1 MKLNILKRE
10 VVFQTM
16 VSLVGLLYIISD
28 YTGMTQGTE
37 FFIVL
42 FFVGV
47 SNLLGF
53 LIRISVMASKFN
65 RYYFFGV
72 ILFFLLIFLMAAQSA
87 DSRIDYII
95 YFMGTGGVLFNLYYL
110 AYGFYMIT
118 TQDKKKDNFFS

>member
-1 MKLNILKRE
+1 MKLNILKGE

-16 VSLVGLLYIISD
+16 VSLVGLLYIIFD
-28 YTGMTQGTE
+28 YTGTTQGTE

-72 ILFFLLIFLMAAQSA
+72 ILFFLLIFLMTAQSA
-87 DSRIDYII
+87 DSSVDYIF

-118 TQDKKKDNFFS
+118 TQDKKEG

>member
-1 MKLNILKRE
+1 MKLNILKGE
-10 VVFQTM
+10 VVFQAI

-28 YTGMTQGTE
+28 YTGTTQGTE

-87 DSRIDYII
+87 DSSVDYIF

-110 AYGFYMIT
+110 AYGFYLIT
-118 TQDKKKDNFFS
+118 KQDKKER